1 MRTWSEFFS
10 SQNNRRRQR
19 PESLPGFLA
28 SSSAPT
34 PSPTRWSAQRL
45 RPESSVPPP
54 RRHQCSTDFD
64 EISSPPPSLPLLHG
78 SMAESAS
85 LLHGLLDEIFMFEIL
100 VRLPPKSLLRCRAV
114 CHAWR
119 GATSD
124 RDFLV
129 AHHARQ
135 PSLPLLYTEIDDPP
149 SIDIITPFPC
159 DHRADD
165 KLQSVAQL
173 SGAHDFFPVACCD
186 DLLVFTTCGGDCL
199 SICNPATRQYARL
212 NQLDDFTVLG
222 MYPHSPTSEYR
233 FCVCPETDAQSGFY
247 VFTLGSDQE
256 PRHIGAHAKGLW
268 QQQPVLLRGSLHWYT
283 ERLIM
288 VFDTTAELFRQMRSP
303 IDPGHAKA
311 DLFEMG
317 DLLGIYSLNEEET
330 IVHVWVMQ
338 DYEGQ
343 VWASK
348 ARVELPIAELS
359 VQFENFHGFWYVEV
373 AYWDDDVLVL
383 VKIDKDSLLEL
394 DIDGKLVAS
403 LHRRFLCHSGLRL
416 KQSLVSHTCFPAL
429 EDYVHL
435 SSDQIVM
442 F

>member
-1 MRTWSEFFS
+1 MASGSGTAG
-10 SQNNRRRQR
+10 SQ
-19 PESLPGFLA
+19 
-28 SSSAPT
+28 
-34 PSPTRWSAQRL
+34 
-45 RPESSVPPP
+45 SSVGE
-54 RRHQCSTDFD
+54 SEDFG

-85 LLHGLLDEIFMFEIL
+85 LLHGLLDDIFMFEIL

-129 AHHARQ
+129 AHHSRQ
-135 PSLPLLYTEIDDPP
+135 PSFPLLYAEIDDPS
-149 SIDIITPFPC
+149 SIDIIIPFPC

-165 KLQSVAQL
+165 KLQSVARL
-173 SGAHDFFPVACCD
+173 HGAHDFSPEASCD
-186 DLLVFTTCGGDCL
+186 GLLVFTTCGGERL

-212 NQLDDFTVLG
+212 NQLDGFTVLG

-233 FCVCPETDAQSGFY
+233 LLLCVCPETDAQSGFC
-247 VFTLGSDQE
+247 VFTLGSDQQ
-256 PRHIGAHAKGLW
+256 PRHIGACSYAKQMW
-268 QQQPVLLRGSLHWYT
+268 CSRPVLFRGSLHWHK

-288 VFDTTAELFRQMRSP
+288 VFDTTTELFRQMRSP
-303 IDPGHAKA
+303 IVPGHTKA

-317 DLLGIYSLNEEET
+317 DLLGMYSLNDQET

-359 VQFENFHGFWYVEV
+359 VQFENFHIVWYVEV

-383 VKIDKDSLLEL
+383 VNIDKDSLLEL
-394 DIDGKLVAS
+394 DIDGKLVAT
-403 LHRRFLCHSGLRL
+403 LHRRHLCHSELRL
-416 KQSLVSHTCFPAL
+416 KQSLVSHTCFPAP

>member
-1 MRTWSEFFS
+1 MDLVRN
-10 SQNNRRRQR
+10 Q
-19 PESLPGFLA
+19 LA
-28 SSSAPT
+28 
-34 PSPTRWSAQRL
+34 
-45 RPESSVPPP
+45 
-54 RRHQCSTDFD
+54 TDIALDFG

-85 LLHGLLDEIFMFEIL
+85 LLHGLQDEIFMFEIL
-100 VRLPPKSLLRCRAV
+100 VRLPPKSLLHCCAV

-165 KLQSVAQL
+165 KLQPVAQL

-186 DLLVFTTCGGDCL
+186 GLLVFTTCGGERL

-233 FCVCPETDAQSGFY
+233 LLLCVCPETDAQSGFY
-247 VFTLGSDQE
+247 VFTLGSDQQ
-256 PRHIGAHAKGLW
+256 PRHIGAHAKGLL
-268 QQQPVLLRGSLHWYT
+268 QHQPVLFRGSLHWHT

-303 IDPGHAKA
+303 IDPGHAEA

-317 DLLGIYSLNEEET
+317 DLLGMYSLNEENT

-348 ARVELPIAELS
+348 AWRVQLPIAELR
-359 VQFENFHGFWYVEV
+359 VLLKNFRGFWCVDV
-373 AYWDDDVLVL
+373 AYWDGDVLVL
-383 VKIDKDSLLEL
+383 VDIDKDSLLQF

-403 LHRRFLCHSGLRL
+403 LHRRFLC
-416 KQSLVSHTCFPAL
+416 
-429 EDYVHL
+429 
-435 SSDQIVM
+435 
-442 F
+442 